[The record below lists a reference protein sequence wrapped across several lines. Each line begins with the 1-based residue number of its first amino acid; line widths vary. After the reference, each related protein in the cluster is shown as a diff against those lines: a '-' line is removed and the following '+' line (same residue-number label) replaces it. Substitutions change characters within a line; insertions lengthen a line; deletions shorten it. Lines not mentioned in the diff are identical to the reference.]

1 MRVVSKGV
9 ADVHRFIPVAV
20 AMLAATAVGGLAG
33 SASASENYVRCDMP
47 TEHLNGK
54 TYIDRITTTSS
65 VCLKYDGQI
74 IGPAHSTHP
83 KPKPVSKSRSCPFAA
98 GELRVSK
105 RLSCAVA
112 ITTAVRITNWHDQA
126 GTWLENPRGFTL
138 RNLTTISGSG
148 AIGRYADHARRSF
161 TLHLS

>member
-1 MRVVSKGV
+1 MK
-9 ADVHRFIPVAV
+9 APAALLAV
-20 AMLAATAVGGLAG
+20 ALVGAFAG
-33 SASASENYVRCDMP
+33 NASASENYVRCDMP
-47 TEHLNGK
+47 TEHLDGK

-105 RLSCAVA
+105 RLSCGVA
-112 ITTAVRITNWHDQA
+112 ITAAVRITNWHDQA
-126 GTWLENPRGFTL
+126 GTWLENPHGFTR
-138 RNLTTISGSG
+138 RNVTTISGSG
-148 AIGRYADHARRSF
+148 AIGRYSDHAGRSF

>member
-47 TEHLNGK
+47 TEHLDGK

-98 GELRVSK
+98 GSSLATQASRQVTVAAFCIPVVLFVALIQNLLRG
-105 RLSCAVA
+105 
-112 ITTAVRITNWHDQA
+112 HA
-126 GTWLENPRGFTL
+126 GRCMPC
-138 RNLTTISGSG
+138 
-148 AIGRYADHARRSF
+148 
-161 TLHLS
+161 